1 MKFIIETTPNYK
13 MEYVHRVDETIY
25 AIYIHLSRREKGG
38 CKGIQVSKLI
48 LMAQRD
54 KEKELHFNIN
64 IDKEE
69 GITQKVRCNRKS

>member
-1 MKFIIETTPNYK
+1 MFIGQTKLYTQSTY
-13 MEYVHRVDETIY
+13 IY
-25 AIYIHLSRREKGG
+25 QEGEKGG